1 MIRRSTVVYIVL
13 LLALAGAYYYLNN
26 RNKTADI
33 EVTVEPSSE
42 VAQAYLFTAQDGT
55 PSSIRIESKAGQT
68 VEIARGADNAW
79 TLTKPIEAK
88 ADQGAAEAAAS
99 QITTMSILDTVPEID
114 PKIVGL
120 ETPEYVLTVKFTNG
134 VERTVDIGVI
144 TPTES
149 GYYVRD
155 AEGKVIIISRSAIDS
170 LLGLLD
176 NPPYLETLTPSPIPP
191 TATSTPLPASQT
203 PEIGTPSNETATPQP

>member
-1 MIRRSTVVYIVL
+1 MIRRPTVVYLVL

-26 RNKTADI
+26 RNKNAGI
-33 EVTVEPSSE
+33 EVTAEVTSE
-42 VAQAYLFTAQDGT
+42 VTQAYLFTAEDGT

-68 VEIARGADNAW
+68 VEVARGADNAW
-79 TLTKPIEAK
+79 AVTQPIEVK
-88 ADQGAAEAAAS
+88 AEQGVAEAAAS

-120 ETPEYVLTVKFTNG
+120 ETPEYVLTVQFTNG

-149 GYYVRD
+149 GYYVRNAD
-155 AEGKVIIISRSAIDS
+155 GKVIIVSRSAIDS

-176 NPPYLETLTPSPIPP
+176 NPPYLETLTPSPIP
-191 TATSTPLPASQT
+191 ATETLTPLPASQT
-203 PEIGTPSNETATPQP
+203 PAVATAPSETATP

>member
-13 LLALAGAYYYLNN
+13 FLALAGAYYYLNN
-26 RNKTADI
+26 REKPADI
-33 EVTVEPSSE
+33 EVTTEPSSE
-42 VAQAYLFTAQDGT
+42 IAPVYLFTAEDGT
-55 PSSIRIESKAGQT
+55 PSSIRIESNAGDI
-68 VEIARGADNAW
+68 VEVARGADNAW
-79 TLTKPIEAK
+79 TLTQPIEAE

-120 ETPEYVLTVKFTNG
+120 ETPEYVLTVKFING

-155 AEGKVIIISRSAIDS
+155 ADGKVIIVSRSAIDS
-170 LLGLLD
+170 LLGLLN

-191 TATSTPLPASQT
+191 TETLTPLPPSQT
-203 PEIGTPSNETATPQP
+203 PEVGTPPSVTATP